1 MINPVQQNFRLVMSK
16 TPKNYKN
23 ESEDKKR
30 SLESTDAISS
40 SVSTPKKKAL
50 DVFRERVL
58 TTPEKPYNRKYGVVL
73 TKIIEDETAVGVT
86 IEGGF
91 LARSYLLGSINA
103 TYLDLLACQSKK
115 KLEMLPIRGKF
126 WRQES
131 VISTLS
137 PSMSISDANYMV
149 SKTTKEQGNGAVLL
163 FTALQ
168 LLEEDSE
175 KDFGAEVYEKVK
187 RFFNETK
194 MPPDDQSSASGFIKS
209 AEQAHQK
216 WNEWSP
222 WTVTEEVFELTTEKQ
237 VNAFLQIADNNKV

>member
-1 MINPVQQNFRLVMSK
+1 MSK

-30 SLESTDAISS
+30 LLERTDDIST

-50 DVFRERVL
+50 DFFRERVL

-73 TKIIEDETAVGVT
+73 TKIIEDGTAVGVT
-86 IEGGF
+86 IEGGY
-91 LARSYLLGSINA
+91 LARSYLLSSMNSS
-103 TYLDLLACQSKK
+103 YLDLLACHSKK
-115 KLEMLPIRGKF
+115 KMEMLPIKGKF
-126 WRQES
+126 WRQET

-137 PSMSISDANYMV
+137 PSMSISDAEYMV
-149 SKTTKEQGNGAVLL
+149 SQTTKEQGNGAVLL

-168 LLEEDSE
+168 LLEEDNE
-175 KDFGAEVYEKVK
+175 KDFGTEVYEKVK

-216 WNEWSP
+216 WNEWSR
-222 WTVTEEVFELTTEKQ
+222 WTVTEEVFELTTEKE
-237 VNAFLQIADNNKV
+237 VDAFLQIADNNKV

>member
-1 MINPVQQNFRLVMSK
+1 MSK
-16 TPKNYKN
+16 TPKTNKN

-30 SLESTDAISS
+30 SLESTDGTSS

-73 TKIIEDETAVGVT
+73 TKIIEDGTAVGVT
-86 IEGGF
+86 IEGAY
-91 LARSYLLGSINA
+91 LARSYLLGSLNS
-103 TYLDLLACQSKK
+103 TYLDLLTCQSKK
-115 KLEMLPIRGKF
+115 KLDMLPIKGKF
-126 WRQES
+126 WRQET

-137 PSMSISDANYMV
+137 PSMSISDADYMV

-168 LLEEDSE
+168 LLQEDGE
-175 KDFGAEVYEKVK
+175 KDFGINVYDKVK

-194 MPPDDQSSASGFIKS
+194 MPPDDQSSAFGFIKS
-209 AEQAHQK
+209 AEQAQQK
-216 WNEWSP
+216 WNEWSR
-222 WTVTEEVFELTTEKQ
+222 WTITEEVFELTTEKQ
-237 VNAFLQIADNNKV
+237 VDAFLEIAENNKV

>member
-1 MINPVQQNFRLVMSK
+1 MSK

-30 SLESTDAISS
+30 SLERIDGIST

-73 TKIIEDETAVGVT
+73 TKIIEDGTVVGVT

-91 LARSYLLGSINA
+91 LARSYLLSTMNS

-115 KLEMLPIRGKF
+115 RLEMLPIRGKF
-126 WRQES
+126 WKQES

-168 LLEEDSE
+168 LMEVDSE
-175 KDFGAEVYEKVK
+175 KDFGTEVFEKLK
-187 RFFNETK
+187 RFFKETK
-194 MPPDDQSSASGFIKS
+194 MPPDDPSSASGYIKS
-209 AEQAHQK
+209 PEEADQK
-216 WNEWSP
+216 WNEWSR
-222 WTVTEEVFELTTEKQ
+222 WSVTEEVFELTTEKH
-237 VNAFLQIADNNKV
+237 VDAFLQIAENNKA

>member
-1 MINPVQQNFRLVMSK
+1 MSK
-16 TPKNYKN
+16 TPKNNKH

-30 SLESTDAISS
+30 SLESVDVSS
-40 SVSTPKKKAL
+40 SLVSTPKKKAL

-58 TTPEKPYNRKYGVVL
+58 TTPEKTYNRKYGVLL
-73 TKIIEDETAVGVT
+73 TKIIEDGTAVGVT
-86 IEGGF
+86 IEGGYF
-91 LARSYLLGSINA
+91 ARSYLLGSMNS

-115 KLEMLPIRGKF
+115 KLEMLPIKGKF
-126 WRQES
+126 WRKES

-137 PSMSISDANYMV
+137 PTLSISDADYMV

-168 LLEEDSE
+168 LLEEDGE
-175 KDFGAEVYEKVK
+175 KDFGMDVYDKVK

-194 MPPDDQSSASGFIKS
+194 MPPDNQSSAFGFIKS
-209 AEQAHQK
+209 SEQAYQK

-222 WTVTEEVFELTTEKQ
+222 WTVTEEEFELTTANN
-237 VNAFLQIADNNKV
+237 VDAFLQIADNNKV

>member
-30 SLESTDAISS
+30 SLESTNGISS

-91 LARSYLLGSINA
+91 LARSYLLGSINS

-115 KLEMLPIRGKF
+115 RLEMLPIRGKF
-126 WRQES
+126 WKQES
-131 VISTLS
+131 VMSTLS

-175 KDFGAEVYEKVK
+175 KDFGAEVYEKLK
-187 RFFNETK
+187 RFLKKLKCLRT
-194 MPPDDQSSASGFIKS
+194 IKVPHP
-209 AEQAHQK
+209 AILNPLNK
-216 WNEWSP
+216 RIKNGMNGVP
-222 WTVTEEVFELTTEKQ
+222 GLLLRR
-237 VNAFLQIADNNKV
+237 FLS

>member
-1 MINPVQQNFRLVMSK
+1 MSK
-16 TPKNYKN
+16 PNRSNKN
-23 ESEDKKR
+23 EQDNNKR
-30 SLESTDAISS
+30 HLESNDGNVTL
-40 SVSTPKKKAL
+40 VSTPKKKAL
-50 DVFRERVL
+50 DVFRAKIL
-58 TTPEKPYNRKYGVVL
+58 TTPEKTYNRKYGVVL
-73 TKIIEDETAVGVT
+73 TKIIEDGTAVGVT

-91 LARSYLLGSINA
+91 LARSYLLSTMNS

-115 KLEMLPIRGKF
+115 KLELLPIRGKF

-175 KDFGAEVYEKVK
+175 KDFGEEVYEKLK
-187 RFFNETK
+187 RFFKETK
-194 MPPDDQSSASGFIKS
+194 MPPDDQSSASGYIKS

-216 WNEWSP
+216 WNEWCP
-222 WTVTEEVFELTTEKQ
+222 WFMS
-237 VNAFLQIADNNKV
+237 